1 MSRKKKN
8 KNFLLFLIFFLL
20 GGFLIKFFKLL
31 FGKRKSKLKDFEHN
45 FKDFFEKEEKEVEEL
60 ISGEESFKEYCEDS
74 SNLFKDYFIPHNG
87 NDHKPK
93 ILRAKPLLIIVIIS
107 VLLKVGIGAY
117 LFFIYPNIGIMQP
130 KMIDEII
137 TLTNRDRE
145 NNNLNPLTINPVLS
159 KAALSRANDMVA
171 NNYFSHYGLDG
182 KNPWDW
188 IDREEYPYLNVGEN
202 LAMNFLSADSAHS
215 ALMQSP
221 LHKKNILNA
230 NYQEIGLAIINGK
243 IDDKDTTILVEI
255 FATKKSE
262 TKEPLVLETEP
273 ENTAKE
279 EIKQET
285 KNDEIKVLASE
296 SIASDIQVKEE
307 EPKKPEEEP
316 LIQPENQEAEII
328 KEKIINQEDVEEN
341 IEKIE
346 EESAEEF
353 NINEEQINLIKADIL
368 NRIKEEDEKKALNT
382 RIESEKNLNQ
392 ELIAIEHKDNKI
404 RTGIALITFSKYSYI
419 IVASLIVLIL
429 IINIIIRIEIQ
440 HKPVIMQSLLVVMV
454 LLLLIFVEFNS
465 TVGIDQKIFIL

>member
-31 FGKRKSKLKDFEHN
+31 FGKRKSRLKDFEHN

-74 SNLFKDYFIPHNG
+74 SNLFKDYFIPHGG

-117 LFFIYPNIGIMQP
+117 LFFIYPNMGIMQP
-130 KMIDEII
+130 KMIDEIMA
-137 TLTNRDRE
+137 LTNHDRE
-145 NNNLNPLTINPVLS
+145 NNNLNPLVINPILS

-221 LHKKNILNA
+221 LHKKNILNP
-230 NYQEIGLAIINGK
+230 NYEEIGLAIINGK
-243 IDDKDTTILVEI
+243 INDKDTTILVEI

-285 KNDEIKVLASE
+285 KNDEIKVLSSE
-296 SIASDIQVKEE
+296 NETDNNKIEE
-307 EPKKPEEEP
+307 KPEEP
-316 LIQPENQEAEII
+316 LVQPENQEVKII
-328 KEKIINQEDVEEN
+328 KEEITDQEDIEEN
-341 IEKIE
+341 IGKIE
-346 EESAEEF
+346 EESAEES
-353 NINEEQINLIKADIL
+353 NINEEQINLIKTDIL
-368 NRIKEEDEKKALNT
+368 NKIKEEDEKKALNA

-440 HKPVIMQSLLVVMV
+440 HKPIIMQSLLVVMV

-465 TVGIDQKIFIL
+465 IEGIDQKIFIL